1 MHTTVYSIY
10 GLYIYAAARTCI
22 VHKRR
27 RTRLIQFRALAHYT
41 YALWHVELYLD
52 VSDIWSIYSWEG
64 LFHIM
69 FDCGKFALYICCTL
83 HIRTVWQTQYITHTS
98 CCTRTGFR
106 FRLDATTCCQH
117 QQQCA
122 SEKVLFYCLFNKL
135 NSKFKSKSRA
145 IYFIFHLRT
154 AKDSVCELFFMN
166 VLFYSYLMFNI

>member
-1 MHTTVYSIY
+1 MYSTQKKKNAPYSVLGTCTLHIRTV
-10 GLYIYAAARTCI
+10 ARRIDIC
-22 VHKRR
+22 
-27 RTRLIQFRALAHYT
+27 
-41 YALWHVELYLD
+41 LD
-52 VSDIWSIYSWEG
+52 ISDIWSIYSLEG

-69 FDCGKFALYICCTL
+69 FDCGKYYIL

-135 NSKFKSKSRA
+135 NTKFKSKSRA
-145 IYFIFHLRT
+145 IYIFFT
-154 AKDSVCELFFMN
+154 CELQKIPFANCF
-166 VLFYSYLMFNI
+166 L